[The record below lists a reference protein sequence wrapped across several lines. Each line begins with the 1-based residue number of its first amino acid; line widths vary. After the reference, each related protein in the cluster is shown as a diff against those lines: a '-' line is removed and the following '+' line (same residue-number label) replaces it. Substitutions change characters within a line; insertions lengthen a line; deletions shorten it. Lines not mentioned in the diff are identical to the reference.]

1 MNCVFVCYVDPTIF
15 LKDSDYTFSQKE
27 VNNIAELTDEYTMN
41 DSYFMKRLGK
51 YDNPFWFIDSLDDK
65 IKLEIHANLS
75 ETDSETIA
83 KVFNNKVVWAIETLM
98 GKGATK
104 LS

>member
-15 LKDSDYTFSQKE
+15 LKDSHYTFSQKE
-27 VNNIAELTDEYTMN
+27 VADIAELTDEYMMN
-41 DSYFMKRLGK
+41 DSYAMKMLEK
-51 YDNPFWFIDSLDDK
+51 YDSPFWFISSVYDN
-65 IKLEIHANLS
+65 IKLEIHAVMS
-75 ETDSETIA
+75 ETNSETVA
-83 KVFNNKVVWAIETLM
+83 KEFNNKVVLAIETLM